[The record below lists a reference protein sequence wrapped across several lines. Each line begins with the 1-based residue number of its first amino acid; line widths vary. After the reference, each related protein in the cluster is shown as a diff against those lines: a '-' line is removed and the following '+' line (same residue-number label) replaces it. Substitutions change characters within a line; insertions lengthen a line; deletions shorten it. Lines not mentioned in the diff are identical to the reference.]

1 MVKICSFNVKGL
13 GNKEKRRII
22 FQWLKDKKVDICF
35 IQEAHYTNEC
45 KVVWGKDWGGE
56 MYFSGNDSRSMGV
69 GIMFNP
75 SFNMNVIN
83 STEIV
88 EGRALALNININE
101 KQLTLVNVYGPNKD
115 DVTFFEKIETFCNSN
130 ENILLGGDF
139 NVVIDPNIDKS
150 GGNKNTHPRCRAK
163 LKKIM
168 DDFELIDVWRT
179 FNQDKKVYTWH
190 SNTRPKIFCRL
201 DFFLLQN
208 HMMNTVVN
216 VEIKNSIKSD
226 HSVVLINIEINNIK
240 RGPGIFKLN
249 NSMLLDIAYKEK
261 VQKAIKDIKDHNN
274 DADPIVLWSLIK
286 GAIRNETISFSS
298 RKQKVEEEKLKKLEQ
313 EISNL
318 EQEIEQANNNNNNN
332 NNSNNN
338 KQ

>member
-1 MVKICSFNVKGL
+1 
-13 GNKEKRRII
+13 
-22 FQWLKDKKVDICF
+22 
-35 IQEAHYTNEC
+35 
-45 KVVWGKDWGGE
+45 
-56 MYFSGNDSRSMGV
+56 
-69 GIMFNP
+69 
-75 SFNMNVIN
+75 
-83 STEIV
+83 
-88 EGRALALNININE
+88 
-101 KQLTLVNVYGPNKD
+101 
-115 DVTFFEKIETFCNSN
+115 
-130 ENILLGGDF
+130 
-139 NVVIDPNIDKS
+139 
-150 GGNKNTHPRCRAK
+150 
-163 LKKIM
+163 M

-318 EQEIEQANNNNNNN
+318 EQEFEQANNNNNNN

-338 KQ
+338 DNNTNINNGNPQRIDIDNIDRELTDKKEELNEIYKNKIAGILTRLKMTHIQGGEKNINYLKSLEKQKAESKIISKLIVNGENNQWSKRDFR